1 LIYPYAILLTM
12 QNGLSVGTALFAK
25 QGFGKRKEYRT
36 YGYKTAVCAPSNA
49 DQLEG
54 YRNNLHTD
62 TQNVK

>member
-1 LIYPYAILLTM
+1 M

-62 TQNVK
+62 TQNVT